1 MESLVTILASKVLF
15 LNWMDILNPN
25 SGGSELYA
33 FELAKRLSRDG
44 YEVTYLTSS
53 FKGSKPN
60 EELNGVRIIRMGSIV
75 TLYLKSFFWLKEH
88 REEYDVI
95 IEVINGPPF
104 LAKSSKLKAK
114 YLAIIFHLP
123 TFAATCK
130 KLPLVGPFEFIIS
143 RAILR
148 FFYRNVTIMTDSE
161 SSKSELVSLHFS
173 NVFVNEDGLE
183 PANVDSSEIKK
194 EDLAVI
200 TGPLKPWKK
209 IEHGI
214 LAFSALPENWRLVII
229 GKGNKR
235 YLRHLTRIIDKEN
248 LNERV
253 KLLGYV
259 SNVEK
264 EKIYARS
271 KINIVTS
278 EKEGFSLPAIEAGRY
293 GDVCIGYNNYGI
305 RDAVING
312 RTGLLVNDNDINGL
326 REAILK
332 LIKDNK
338 LFEEMS
344 KNCIEISNDFTWDN
358 TYLRF
363 MKILEQLK

>member
-1 MESLVTILASKVLF
+1 
-15 LNWMDILNPN
+15 MDTQNPN

-33 FELAKRLSRDG
+33 FELAKRLSQDRF
-44 YEVTYLTSS
+44 EVTYLTSS
-53 FKGSKPN
+53 FKGSEPN
-60 EELNGVRIIRMGSIV
+60 EKLNGVRIIRMGNMMS
-75 TLYLKSFFWLKEH
+75 LYPRALLWLKRH

-114 YLAIIFHLP
+114 HLAIIFHLP
-123 TFAATCK
+123 TFVATCK
-130 KLPLVGPFEFIIS
+130 KLPLLGPFEFIIS
-143 RAILR
+143 RTLLR
-148 FFYRNVTIMTDSE
+148 FFYRNVPIITDGE

-183 PANVDSSEIKK
+183 PTNADSPEIKK

-229 GKGNKR
+229 GKGNKKYLR
-235 YLRHLTRIIDKEN
+235 YLMRIINKKN
-248 LNERV
+248 LHERV
-253 KLLGYV
+253 KLLGYL
-259 SNVEK
+259 SNIEK
-264 EKIYARS
+264 EKIYAWS

-278 EKEGFSLPAIEAGRY
+278 EKEGFSLTAIEAARY
-293 GDVCIGYNNYGI
+293 GSVCVGYNNYGI
-305 RDAVING
+305 RDAVVNE
-312 RTGLLVNDNDINGL
+312 RTGLLVSNNNIDGL
-326 REAILK
+326 KEAILR
-332 LIKDNK
+332 LAKDDK
-338 LFEEMS
+338 LFAEMS
-344 KNCIEISNDFTWDN
+344 KNCIEFSNEFTWDN

-363 MKILEQLK
+363 MKILERLK